1 MTLILPRIK
10 EDSEGSSSPLTENLE
25 LENSPKMSN
34 NNMNSASKKKDELLG
49 CEEGAGLCAMLITVG
64 SLLLIVVSLPLSL
77 FFVVKVVQEY
87 ERAVIFRL
95 GRLLTGGARG
105 PGVFFV
111 IPCVDVYEKI
121 DLRTATYEIPPQEIL
136 TKDSV
141 TVFVNAIMYYKVNN
155 AIHAV
160 ANVDDYSGSAR
171 LLAATTLRN
180 VLGTMTLGD
189 ILCNREA
196 IAKEMKSVLDEG
208 TEPWGVKV
216 ERVEVKDV
224 RVPEQLMRAM
234 AAEAEAA
241 REARAK
247 VIAAEGEHKASRAL
261 RQAAEVIM
269 DSPAA
274 LQLRYL
280 QTLNSISAENNST
293 IIFPVPIDVLSEFMP
308 HSPASNY
315 QSTVSPGGLVTP
327 PSSSPMVLN
336 NVSNKPT
343 EDSIKFLLK
352 TGGEKNILPV

>member
-1 MTLILPRIK
+1 M
-10 EDSEGSSSPLTENLE
+10 GSS
-25 LENSPKMSN
+25 
-34 NNMNSASKKKDELLG
+34 KKDSSQDHLA
-49 CEEGAGLCAMLITVG
+49 CEEGPGVCALALTIV
-64 SLLLIVVSLPLSL
+64 SLFLIVASLPLSL
-77 FFVVKVVQEY
+77 VCVVKVVQEY

-121 DLRTATYEIPPQEIL
+121 DMRSQTFEIPPQEIL

-141 TVFVNAIMYYKVNN
+141 TVFVNAIMYYKVANP
-155 AIHAV
+155 IHAV

-189 ILCNREA
+189 ILCQRES
-196 IAKEMKSVLDEG
+196 IAREMKSTLDEG
-208 TEPWGVKV
+208 TEPWGVMV

-224 RVPEQLMRAM
+224 RVPEQLQRAM

-293 IIFPVPIDVLSEFMP
+293 IIFPVPIDIMSNFMQMNNDQHHQKQQQQQQQQQMFQQQFEQMQQQQQYFKLPFPPP
-308 HSPASNY
+308 HPA
-315 QSTVSPGGLVTP
+315 PKP
-327 PSSSPMVLN
+327 PTIVQDR
-336 NVSNKPT
+336 T
-343 EDSIKFLLK
+343 
-352 TGGEKNILPV
+352 